1 MNILQW
7 DLLVPS
13 HCITL
18 DLLACKSNRT
28 ACYSA
33 NLEMIPSEDRIP
45 FLRTVY
51 GLNQGLLHSSVPSI
65 SKIHRNRNRNSL
77 EIETKMILIT
87 SLPSLLVTQS

>member
-13 HCITL
+13 HCTTL

-65 SKIHRNRNRNSL
+65 SKIHRSRSL